1 MIRDN
6 IKKYPTWARGIT
18 TDSKGANLLGG
29 IRYFTTCVLLGER
42 IPLSITIREFVSN
55 SFIFAI
61 SGVYLSGLG
70 GVWCW

>member
-29 IRYFTTCVLLGER
+29 IRYFTTCVLWGADR
-42 IPLSITIREFVSN
+42 IPLMYN
-55 SFIFAI
+55 NKGYSFLILSF
-61 SGVYLSGLG
+61 SHFTGFLSGG
-70 GVWCW
+70 GLC

>member
-29 IRYFTTCVLLGER
+29 IRYFTTCVIWGADR
-42 IPLSITIREFVSN
+42 IPLCITIREFIPN
-55 SFIFAI
+55 SAFYVY
-61 SGVYLSGLG
+61 SWVYLSGLG
-70 GVWCW
+70 GV

>member
-1 MIRDN
+1 MIRDK

-29 IRYFTTCVLLGER
+29 IRYFTIRWLWGVIR
-42 IPLSITIREFVSN
+42 IPLCITIREFEPN

-61 SGVYLSGLG
+61 SGVNLSGLG
-70 GVWCW
+70 GALC

>member
-29 IRYFTTCVLLGER
+29 IRNFTTCVIWGDDR
-42 IPLSITIREFVSN
+42 YPLCITIRDIEPN
-55 SFIFAI
+55 SAFYVH

-70 GVWCW
+70 GARC